1 MTDKGYYLKLNGCGD
16 FQINTWTASNQY
28 ITHWLY
34 FLKLKRDNIFG
45 FCSSCVGNVIWNIRK
60 LHITVSTR
68 SRTNVHAWYVR
79 VLFFCFFHT
88 WFKHTVD
95 ISSPSTLFCLSLSG
109 SRGGRGG
116 RGLTSLMQG
125 KHHFRFDKDKTFQ
138 CRDVLLS
145 REKIQI
151 ISCPYCH
158 HLRMANKQ
166 T

>member
-1 MTDKGYYLKLNGCGD
+1 MVIDNWTTKGYYLKLNGCGD

-109 SRGGRGG
+109 SRGGGG
-116 RGLTSLMQG
+116 GVDQPDAGQTPL
-125 KHHFRFDKDKTFQ
+125 
-138 CRDVLLS
+138 
-145 REKIQI
+145 QI
-151 ISCPYCH
+151 WQRQNISVQRC
-158 HLRMANKQ
+158 AS
-166 T
+166 